1 MMRSFLK
8 RLFLLLGIS
17 GLLLMGTGCGGNNGG
32 GGGGSTDTAIKQAI
46 TSRINSFKT
55 AVEAYDVAGMLGF
68 LAKETGAEKI
78 LTIVEEDVA
87 SYDKDY
93 TTLESELREDEG
105 KQRHWRK
112 SPAEGGNGYTL
123 TMELGTITFSNIKES
138 GAYAVVPFAII
149 EAAEKPLIKP
159 QTTDEGRM
167 VCTMVKNQGIWRCEK
182 LTIYYNAL
190 MQSSSVGQS
199 AALSVSGHG
208 ARRTRSTATQTRG
221 FSFGSFAFE

>member
-55 AVEAYDVAGMLGF
+55 AVEAYDVAGMLDF

-78 LTIVEEDVA
+78 LTIVEEDVD

-123 TMELGTITFSNIKES
+123 TMELGTL
-138 GAYAVVPFAII
+138 P
-149 EAAEKPLIKP
+149 
-159 QTTDEGRM
+159 
-167 VCTMVKNQGIWRCEK
+167 
-182 LTIYYNAL
+182 
-190 MQSSSVGQS
+190 SVI
-199 AALSVSGHG
+199 
-208 ARRTRSTATQTRG
+208 
-221 FSFGSFAFE
+221 